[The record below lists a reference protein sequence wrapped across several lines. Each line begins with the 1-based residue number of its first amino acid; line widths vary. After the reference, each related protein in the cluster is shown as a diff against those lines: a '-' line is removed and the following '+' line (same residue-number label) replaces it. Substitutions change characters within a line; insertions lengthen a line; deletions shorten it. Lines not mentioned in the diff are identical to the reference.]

1 MERIELSKRSKNIL
15 FALKASQYP
24 ASIPT
29 EDVNDI
35 IVLIEEGLIKATP
48 LINNQYC
55 AASLTQKGKAYLHC
69 NPRLK
74 NPSIWDDKKYWITT
88 SISVMAIIISIVA
101 LYQSY

>member
-55 AASLTQKGKAYLHC
+55 LTFNSYNYGLFICDLCSYL
-69 NPRLK
+69 
-74 NPSIWDDKKYWITT
+74 
-88 SISVMAIIISIVA
+88 VMRRH
-101 LYQSY
+101 L